1 MNIAMEKV
9 IKKHIQEHE
18 DKMHP
23 NGISRIHNRSG
34 NDTYDYSI
42 EVKELFNISKF
53 DKFKKPI
60 N

>member
-1 MNIAMEKV
+1 MDKV

-60 N
+60 I